1 LKNQRI
7 DALQKARN
15 YAFLLLK
22 FRLRSEKELAERLKR
37 KKFEPRVI
45 SETLAFLKEKRFLD
59 DRLFA
64 KTWIEW
70 RIAKPLGV
78 IRLRQ
83 ELRAKGIDK
92 EIIDETLEEVKKNY
106 SEESVVSGLAKER
119 FKKLKGVERNKAK
132 QRILG
137 YLLRRGFSTDLV
149 IEAIRRL

>member
-1 LKNQRI
+1 MKNQRI

>member
-1 LKNQRI
+1 M
-7 DALQKARN
+7 QKARN